1 MSRANKTRNSPHLAA
16 CLVLASP
23 TLFLRPRITHAV
35 PHPRVGDWAPISRLS
50 KLATYL
56 RREWLRVFLLIVI
69 GVIVRAPALQGERIW
84 DDQYLSHDNPFIKS
98 PLLILEAFRHYLF
111 LDSFAGHYRPVQ
123 NISFI
128 VDYFFWNTDSYG
140 FHLTNVLLHAGSGV
154 LLYFLLRQLF
164 ASLFLRRVSV
174 AVRDR
179 AQRRL
184 PWLSMAAFFVAMI
197 WVVHPVHSAAVDYIS
212 GRADSLAFLFASAG
226 WLLFLRAQRTPRTAL
241 RGSLYLLAA
250 VSGLLALLSREIACV
265 WIALF
270 VAHLL
275 FVEKNLR
282 ARARIGALFGC
293 GLVIAIYLAC
303 RQLPARRPGPPS
315 DDAIGSGSVRAALM
329 ARALGD
335 YGRLLIFPTNLHM
348 ERTVFN
354 PAACRSNTGWRK
366 MIGIEYLSV
375 LGLFVL
381 AALVCGSAKRGPG
394 QPARIFGASWFLAGY
409 LPVSNII
416 QLDATV
422 AEHWLYL
429 PSVGFL
435 IFLAGCAFKLPA
447 RYRRIVVAFASVAV
461 IAFGA
466 RSVVRSSDWVNEE
479 TFYKRT
485 LAAGGST
492 RVAVNLAQ
500 VYVRRGDY
508 AAAEKMFRSVLE
520 ITPDYPIARNN
531 LAALLSS
538 MGKTAE
544 AEAMFD
550 SSARAA
556 AQTRYP
562 RTWIAAVN
570 LAGLRHKAQDDKA
583 ALAILENS
591 RVAYPDV
598 WEIISFES
606 EVLRETQGPDAALHL
621 VENFAHHNWWHYGA
635 ALALGRLYAQKG
647 DVRRADASLCHAS
660 RLDIHDTEALNLIAM
675 IRLRENRLEDA
686 FAAQRRAVARQ
697 PDEPRQYILLS
708 NILEKMGR
716 GAEAHAALAK
726 ASQLRALVAA
736 QPIAIL
742 TPRRPT
748 K

>member
-1 MSRANKTRNSPHLAA
+1 M
-16 CLVLASP
+16 V
-23 TLFLRPRITHAV
+23 PRL
-35 PHPRVGDWAPISRLS
+35 RVGDWAPISSLS

-56 RREWLRVFLLIVI
+56 RREWLRVLLLIVI

-111 LDSFAGHYRPVQ
+111 LDSFSGHYRPVQ

-128 VDYFFWNTDSYG
+128 VDYFFWNTDAYG
-140 FHLTNVLLHAGSGV
+140 FHLTNVLLHAASGV
-154 LLYFLLRQLF
+154 VLYFLLRQLF
-164 ASLFLRRVSV
+164 ASLFLRRVSIV
-174 AVRDR
+174 VRAR
-179 AQRRL
+179 ALRRF
-184 PWLSMAAFFVAMI
+184 PWLSMAAFSVAMI

-226 WLLFLRAQRTPRTAL
+226 WLLFLRAQRVPSGSGRIL

-265 WIALF
+265 WLALF

-275 FVEKNLR
+275 LVEKQVRLRTRVWAVACCGALIAVYVGLRYLPERRPTPPPDAGWSAPLR
-282 ARARIGALFGC
+282 A
-293 GLVIAIYLAC
+293 V
-303 RQLPARRPGPPS
+303 
-315 DDAIGSGSVRAALM
+315 LM
-329 ARALGD
+329 ARTLGD
-335 YGRLLIFPTNLHM
+335 YGRLMIFPGNLHM

-354 PAACRSNTGWRK
+354 PAACRSNADWRQAT
-366 MIGIEYLSV
+366 GIEYLSIA
-375 LGLFVL
+375 GLFLL

-409 LPVSNII
+409 LPISNII

-435 IFLAGCAFKLPA
+435 IFLAGCAFELPV
-447 RYRRIVVAFASVAV
+447 RYRRVVVAFVSVAV
-461 IAFGA
+461 IGFGI

-485 LAAGGST
+485 LAAGGTST
-492 RVAVNLAQ
+492 RVATNLALI
-500 VYVRRGDY
+500 YLRRGDY
-508 AAAEKMFRSVLE
+508 AAAEKMLRRVLE

-531 LAALLSS
+531 LADLLFRV
-538 MGKTAE
+538 GKTAE

-550 SSARAA
+550 SSVRAA
-556 AQTRYP
+556 AQTRREYP
-562 RTWIAAVN
+562 RTWVAAVN
-570 LAGLRHKAQDDKA
+570 LAHLRHKAKDDKA

-591 RVAYPDV
+591 RVTYPDV

-606 EVLRETQGPDAALHL
+606 EVRRETQGPDAALHL
-621 VENFAHHNWWHYGA
+621 VKNFAHDNWWHYGA

-660 RLDIHDTEALNLIAM
+660 RLDVHDTEALNLIAL

-686 FAAQRRAVARQ
+686 FAAQRRAVSRQ
-697 PDEPRQYILLS
+697 PDEPRQYLLLS

-716 GAEAHAALAK
+716 ADEARTTVAQANRLQAFAKSQAAAN
-726 ASQLRALVAA
+726 
-736 QPIAIL
+736 
-742 TPRRPT
+742 
-748 K
+748 